1 MIYWSR
7 DTSESKGEEK
17 GVGGREMGIEQ
28 SAERSWQK
36 AVGSKQSRVQSQNFR
51 PLALGYKL

>member
-1 MIYWSR
+1 MTSWSR

-17 GVGGREMGIEQ
+17 GVGGREKGIEQ

-51 PLALGYKL
+51 PLALSSRL